1 MKKFIPDNVMELIFG
16 VGASIVIIGALLK
29 ITHSDLGPLTGNLM
43 LTIGLVTE
51 AIIFALYGIQNYFNL
66 AEDDSNNPIE
76 TISIETKQLQEAVNS
91 TVSGLASLNS
101 NISEASKA
109 TSSIKVPSDLSKNT
123 QSLSDGL
130 ASASTSIEEVN
141 RLYDNLSKTL
151 SQVNDATNAMS
162 VPDGIGEELQKMKD
176 TIKELNAK
184 YEAMLG
190 AMNK

>member
-1 MKKFIPDNVMELIFG
+1 MKKFIPDNIMELIFG

-190 AMNK
+190 EMNK

>member
-1 MKKFIPDNVMELIFG
+1 MKKFIPDNIMELIFG

-76 TISIETKQLQEAVNS
+76 TISIETKHLQEAVNS

>member
-1 MKKFIPDNVMELIFG
+1 MKKFIPDNIMALIFG

-66 AEDDSNNPIE
+66 AEDDSKNPIE
-76 TISIETKQLQEAVNS
+76 TISVETKHLQEAVNS
-91 TVSGLASLNS
+91 TVSELTSLNS

-123 QSLSDGL
+123 QSLSDGI
-130 ASASTSIEEVN
+130 ASASSSIEEVN

>member
-51 AIIFALYGIQNYFNL
+51 AIIFALYGIQNYYNL

>member
-1 MKKFIPDNVMELIFG
+1 MKKFIPDNIMELIFG

-51 AIIFALYGIQNYFNL
+51 AIIFALYGIQNYFNH

-76 TISIETKQLQEAVNS
+76 TISVETKQLQEAVNS
-91 TVSGLASLNS
+91 TVSGLTSLNS

-109 TSSIKVPSDLSKNT
+109 TSLIKVPSDLSKNT

-130 ASASTSIEEVN
+130 ASASSSIEEVN

>member
-1 MKKFIPDNVMELIFG
+1 MKKFIPDNIMELIFG

-66 AEDDSNNPIE
+66 AEDDSKNPIE
-76 TISIETKQLQEAVNS
+76 TISVETKHLQEAVNS
-91 TVSGLASLNS
+91 TVSELTSLNS

-123 QSLSDGL
+123 QSLSDGI
-130 ASASTSIEEVN
+130 ASASSSIEEVN
-141 RLYDNLSKTL
+141 RLYDNLSITF
-151 SQVNDATNAMS
+151 SQGNYATNAMC